1 MSFTAVDIIISK
13 EEEIF
18 GPKILMMET
27 TVSFLAALSS
37 SRSVVVCLS
46 VGWSV
51 GWSGDLCGGVC
62 EKVTYRVSN
71 GN

>member
-1 MSFTAVDIIISK
+1 MKHNQMNIMINKSELVRC
-13 EEEIF
+13 
-18 GPKILMMET
+18 
-27 TVSFLAALSS
+27 FLAALSS
-37 SRSVVVCLS
+37 SRSLVVCWL
-46 VGWSV
+46 VGWLVGRSV